1 MGDRRIALT
10 ALVPLLA
17 LLVWQGAF
25 AVQVLRA
32 DPLYFAVQREVV
44 FWSDEQY
51 RPDPA
56 RVTVLQA
63 RMQQAQALW
72 PEQADYHAL
81 QARLQTWQGL
91 LADTRE
97 AATANYAAAAATME
111 QSLHWRPANPWSLAQ
126 YAEYL
131 ATQPAR
137 RAKLQEAIAKAMQLA
152 PGDAA
157 LQARMQ
163 ALLQR

>member
-1 MGDRRIALT
+1 MAERRIAL
-10 ALVPLLA
+10 AIVVPLVLLLWQAGFA
-17 LLVWQGAF
+17 L
-25 AVQVLRA
+25 QVLRA
-32 DPLYFAVQREVV
+32 DPLYFSVQREVV
-44 FWSDEQY
+44 FWADEQY
-51 RPDPA
+51 RPDSA
-56 RVTVLQA
+56 RVAELQG

-72 PEQADYHAL
+72 PQQADYHAL

-91 LADTRE
+91 LADTRQ
-97 AATANYAAAAATME
+97 AATGHYAAAAATME

-137 RAKLQEAIAKAMQLA
+137 NTELQDVAARAIQLA

-163 ALLQR
+163 SLLSR